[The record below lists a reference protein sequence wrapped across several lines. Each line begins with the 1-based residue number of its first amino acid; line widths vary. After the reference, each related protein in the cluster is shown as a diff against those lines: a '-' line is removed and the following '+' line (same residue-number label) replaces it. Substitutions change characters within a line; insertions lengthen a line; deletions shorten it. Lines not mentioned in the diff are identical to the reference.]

1 LALNGEK
8 DLQVPPKENLGAIKN
23 ALSKGGNKQAT
34 IIELPNLNH
43 LFQECKTGSPT
54 EYANIEQTISPTALV
69 EIVNWLRAQTM
80 K

>member
-1 LALNGEK
+1 
-8 DLQVPPKENLGAIKN
+8 
-23 ALSKGGNKQAT
+23 
-34 IIELPNLNH
+34 

-54 EYANIEQTISPTALV
+54 EYATIEQTISPTALV